1 MLPEELAAE
10 ADGGIA
16 DGVLDGVV
24 GYMENA
30 KSWVEAGES
39 ECVVAILWQYGR
51 GWVVRLNNNNS
62 YHLLMINEIPIQQ
75 PS

>member
-1 MLPEELAAE
+1 
-10 ADGGIA
+10 
-16 DGVLDGVV
+16 
-24 GYMENA
+24 MENA
-30 KSWVEAGES
+30 KSWVDAGES

-51 GWVVRLNNNNS
+51 GWVVRLNNNNL